1 MAGLFRALPFPG
13 RGSIRPFT
21 TRIEP
26 NPVSG
31 DPAVGLMA
39 QVWDPLWMLA
49 RQWQLGELA
58 GEDTGTP
65 LAVTVEARFDPLVAW
80 HPGPF
85 AGDGAGWRPLGAG
98 ELLEPLVEDEPEG
111 ALPPRAAAAVAWALQ
126 DALAELG
133 EGAAVAALIE
143 RCGVERAPSPADP
156 EAEPAGDWSGIHGV
170 LAGAALDAARV
181 AAAFSA
187 GAPAWFT
194 AALRQGPA
202 RRRRAMAAVD
212 EWLAWYAAEIAPAAA
227 PSSWLPGRLE
237 YEFAVATT
245 SAVLHAP
252 AHGGG
257 EIGWAA
263 FDLEPDRDPPDA
275 GDAASVPITRHLLA
289 SQLTF
294 PGMPTSR
301 FWEFEDADLD
311 LGQVWADP
319 HELARVLVVEA
330 ALVTGDDWLVLPV
343 DCPPGGVLRVARV
356 TWRDTFGSLWFAD
369 EQPSEVPGGRFSAPW
384 RMFTV
389 TESRRDGPGQRAE
402 VAGVLVPPA
411 PASALVGAPVE
422 DVRFL
427 RDETANLVWAIEQTV
442 PAPSGDPSP
451 VVPPSARGLPP
462 IDPGDEPADQV
473 LGYELV
479 TFVPGN
485 WFPYVARVDERGVV
499 LQRADLDRGDDTVQ
513 PGGVLLSEEEQRII
527 FAGEVPRQGVRV
539 QRVPRLARRA
549 DGSWV
554 QWIGRHVRPAA
565 GEGESGLRFD
575 RTRRPTG

>member
-1 MAGLFRALPFPG
+1 MAGMFRAVPFPG
-13 RGSIRPFT
+13 RGGIRPFT

-31 DPAVGLMA
+31 DPATGLMA
-39 QVWDPLWMLA
+39 QVWDPLWLLG
-49 RQWQLGELA
+49 RQWQLGELT

-65 LAVTVEARFDPLVAW
+65 LAVTVDAQFDPLVAW

-85 AGDGAGWRPLGAG
+85 DGAESGWRALDPG
-98 ELLEPLVEDEPEG
+98 ELLEPLVEDESAHP
-111 ALPPRAAAAVAWALQ
+111 LPPRAAAAVAWALQ

-133 EGAAVAALIE
+133 ETAAVAALVR
-143 RCGVERAPSPADP
+143 RCGVKKDVSPA
-156 EAEPAGDWSGIHGV
+156 EGEPAGDWAGVNGV

-181 AAAFSA
+181 ADAFS
-187 GAPAWFT
+187 GSTPGWFT
-194 AALRQGPA
+194 AALRPGAA
-202 RRRRAMAAVD
+202 RRRVAMAAVV
-212 EWLAWYAAEIAPAAA
+212 EWLAWYAAEVEPAAT
-227 PSSWLPGRLE
+227 PSSWVPGRLE

-275 GDAASVPITRHLLA
+275 GDAETVSLTRHLLA

-343 DCPPGGVLRVARV
+343 DCPPGGVLRVERV

-369 EQPSEVPGGRFSAPW
+369 EQPSPVPPGGFAAPW
-384 RMFTV
+384 RMYAV
-389 TESRRDGPGQRAE
+389 SEARRGGPGGRAE
-402 VAGVLVPPA
+402 VAGILVPPA
-411 PASALVGAPVE
+411 PASTLGGAPVE
-422 DVRFL
+422 DVRFV

-442 PAPSGDPSP
+442 PAPSGDPAP
-451 VVPPSARGLPP
+451 VVPPPAPALPP
-462 IDPGDEPADQV
+462 IDPGDEPVDQV

-479 TFVPGN
+479 TFVPAN
-485 WFPYVARVDERGVV
+485 WFPYVSRVGERGVF
-499 LQRADLDRGDDTVQ
+499 LQRADLDRGDQTVQ
-513 PGGVLLSEEEQRII
+513 PAGVLLSEEQQRII

-539 QRVPRLARRA
+539 QRTPRLARRA

-554 QWIGRHVRPAA
+554 QWTARSVRPAA